1 MMEFWSPQG
10 SNRKNSRSLWK
21 CFWCCESA
29 DGSLWQ
35 LHTTGRCIPGVEAYG
50 CEHYRSI
57 VGMALYLGRDRPDAI
72 FAIKEFAGRMS
83 RPTLISLQHLKKLVG
98 YLKHTGNVGVKL
110 SYPMPGQG
118 KYKTSTEKMWI
129 LETYSD
135 ADWAGNRAR
144 RKSTSCGIHCL
155 NGKSLYGSSR
165 TQKVVSL
172 SSCESELHSIVSAMS
187 DAIFVRRCLEFL
199 LETLVLQVHY
209 TDGSSSRQLVS
220 RQGCGK
226 IRHLSGKL
234 LWVQGKIHEGEVQIC
249 QIPTILN
256 SGDIRTKPLAK
267 RRLLALMCEVG
278 MIYVETMQPVG
289 GIESAELVES
299 AATSRS
305 MNKLAKTVMKL
316 MLMMGL
322 GPLGAEG
329 QEEFCNTAEQHGAN
343 ENFWI
348 AIFLFALVLSWW
360 FLVLLQFGSGDGLT
374 EGFTSTNCNRQKQ
387 IVSWGHSETPL
398 MTSDV
403 TCKG

>member
-1 MMEFWSPQG
+1 MIAPKLFSDSSKIELGDTGTSISFLKKKVIQLDDGILITPG
-10 SNRKNSRSLWK
+10 VPIEKIVETY
-21 CFWCCESA
+21 ESA
-29 DGSLWQ
+29 FGAVRAQMVPCDSSIQ
-35 LHTTGRCIPGVEAYG
+35 LEDVSQALKPTDA
-50 CEHYRSI
+50 RSI

-144 RKSTSCGIHCL
+144 RKSTSCGIHYL
-155 NGKSLYGSSR
+155 NGKFLYGSSR

-172 SSCESELHSIVSAMS
+172 SSCESELHSMVSAMS

-256 SGDIRTKPLAK
+256 SGDIRTKPLA
-267 RRLLALMCEVG
+267 RDDSL
-278 MIYVETMQPVG
+278 
-289 GIESAELVES
+289 
-299 AATSRS
+299 
-305 MNKLAKTVMKL
+305 
-316 MLMMGL
+316 
-322 GPLGAEG
+322 
-329 QEEFCNTAEQHGAN
+329 H
-343 ENFWI
+343 
-348 AIFLFALVLSWW
+348 
-360 FLVLLQFGSGDGLT
+360 
-374 EGFTSTNCNRQKQ
+374 
-387 IVSWGHSETPL
+387 
-398 MTSDV
+398 
-403 TCKG
+403 

>member
-1 MMEFWSPQG
+1 MGFNFCPEQPCLARVPQG
-10 SNRKNSRSLWK
+10 AVLMHVDDLLFCGDYEYFHGTFLRKCQEKFQVSHSELGDTGTSISFLK
-21 CFWCCESA
+21 KKVIQLD
-29 DGSLWQ
+29 DGILI
-35 LHTTGRCIPGVEAYG
+35 TPGVPIEKIVETYESVLGAVRAQMVP
-50 CEHYRSI
+50 CDSSIQLEDVSQALKPTDASNYRSI

-144 RKSTSCGIHCL
+144 RKSTSCGIHYL
-155 NGKSLYGSSR
+155 NGKFLCGSSR

-172 SSCESELHSIVSAMS
+172 SSCESELHSMVSAIS

-199 LETLVLQVHY
+199 LETLVLQVHC
-209 TDGSSSRQLVS
+209 TDGSSSRHLVS

-256 SGDIRTKPLAK
+256 SGDIRTKPLA
-267 RRLLALMCEVG
+267 RDDSL
-278 MIYVETMQPVG
+278 
-289 GIESAELVES
+289 
-299 AATSRS
+299 
-305 MNKLAKTVMKL
+305 
-316 MLMMGL
+316 
-322 GPLGAEG
+322 
-329 QEEFCNTAEQHGAN
+329 H
-343 ENFWI
+343 
-348 AIFLFALVLSWW
+348 
-360 FLVLLQFGSGDGLT
+360 
-374 EGFTSTNCNRQKQ
+374 
-387 IVSWGHSETPL
+387 
-398 MTSDV
+398 
-403 TCKG
+403 

>member
-10 SNRKNSRSLWK
+10 SNWKNSRSLWK

-35 LHTTGRCIPGVEAYG
+35 LHTTGRCIPSVEAYG

-144 RKSTSCGIHCL
+144 RKSTSCGIHYL

-289 GIESAELVES
+289 GIESAELVEN

>member
-1 MMEFWSPQG
+1 
-10 SNRKNSRSLWK
+10 
-21 CFWCCESA
+21 
-29 DGSLWQ
+29 
-35 LHTTGRCIPGVEAYG
+35 
-50 CEHYRSI
+50 
-57 VGMALYLGRDRPDAI
+57 MALYLGRDRPDAI

-135 ADWAGNRAR
+135 AEWAGNRAR